1 MFKTL
6 VLLITGG
13 CLSALVALPPPVGVI
28 SSAGEFRVD
37 GSTIQGNST
46 LFDGTVVETSSARSV
61 LQISGAQITLLPAS
75 RATVYRDRAV
85 IEQGSGIVSHAR
97 RLVVEAASLRIT
109 PAAGD
114 AIVQVEKTGPSQVVV
129 TTEDGSAEVRN
140 ASGLLI
146 ASVNPNMALA
156 FDTGVPANQAS
167 SASGAVKLTGFVQ
180 SEGGSYFLTDSTTG
194 VKVQLRGENLARYV
208 GKQVAFEGSVI
219 PGATPAGGAS
229 EVVQV
234 VTMNV
239 LRPAATA
246 VGGAAGAA
254 AHAGGALSP
263 AALAALIGGV
273 TVTETLVSL
282 KPLGAL
288 GSTTPVSRR

>member
-13 CLSALVALPPPVGVI
+13 CLSALVAVPPPVGVV
-28 SSAGEFRVD
+28 SSTGEFRVD
-37 GSTIQGNST
+37 GATIQGNST
-46 LFDGTVVETSSARSV
+46 LFDGTVVESVSARSV
-61 LQISGAQITLLPAS
+61 LQISGARITLLPAS

-97 RLVVEAASLRIT
+97 QLVVEAASLRIT

-114 AIVQVEKTGPSQVVV
+114 AIVQVERTGQSQVVV
-129 TTEDGSAEVRN
+129 TTQAGSAEVRN

-146 ASVNPNMALA
+146 ASVNPNRALA
-156 FDTGVPANQAS
+156 FDAPVPANQ
-167 SASGAVKLTGFVQ
+167 ASGAVKLTGVVQ

-194 VKVQLRGENLARYV
+194 VKVQLRGENLNRYV
-208 GKQVAFEGSVI
+208 GEQVTFEGSVI

-234 VTMNV
+234 VTLNV
-239 LRPAATA
+239 VRPASNAASATTRT
-246 VGGAAGAA
+246 A
-254 AHAGGALSP
+254 AHGGGALSP

-282 KPLGAL
+282 KSVGAL
-288 GSTTPVSRR
+288 GSTTPVSRP